1 MRRSKVSEKKHDVAD
16 DDDREDEE
24 LDWSHQVCIYFLF
37 DQSQVDSEVKVEQ
50 CDVFLSWHMEVF
62 LKFFF
67 SFLRL

>member
-50 CDVFLSWHMEVF
+50 CDVFLS
-62 LKFFF
+62 
-67 SFLRL
+67 